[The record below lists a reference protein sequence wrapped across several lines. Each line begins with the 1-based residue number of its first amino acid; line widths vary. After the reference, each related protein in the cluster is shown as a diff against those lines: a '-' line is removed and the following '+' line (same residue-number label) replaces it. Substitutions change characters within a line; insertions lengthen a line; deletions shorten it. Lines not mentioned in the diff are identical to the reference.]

1 MLKKTI
7 VIATSLAMLAANAPI
22 AAQAFVVKKIQ
33 FVGLQRVPEST
44 VRADVP
50 VTVGQDFEPGQSQA
64 VIEDLFKTGYFS
76 NVSLYSSNG
85 TLVINVVEQPTI
97 ASINISGNEL
107 IKTDQLQTVL
117 NNVGLQ
123 VGNMFNHSL
132 LRQIQQSLEQQYNS
146 QGKYAVIVTTNIN
159 PLPRNRVGIDIKISE
174 GLTAKITRIN
184 IVGNQAFSE
193 KTLVDQLTVST
204 PGLFAFFTGS
214 DKYSQDKLS
223 KSLQALSDYYMDRG
237 YARFRID
244 SNQVAIDSTKTK
256 VFLTINVTEGQK
268 YTFKGFKLMGNLILP
283 ESQLD
288 SMVNIKAGDTF
299 SKQTVLDAQTAI
311 INALGNQGYAFANV
325 NPVPTIDDKTKQVYI
340 TFYVIPGQKVYI
352 RNITFT
358 GNTVANDETL
368 RERMR
373 YVEGSQY
380 SKVNLDTSKVT
391 LQRLP
396 YIQSVDDKVVPVAGA
411 SNQVDINY
419 NLAEQSA
426 NSISGNIGYSELDG
440 VIVGAGLN
448 IPDVFGT
455 GNIFGINTQ
464 ISRPAQSVNFSFTQ
478 PYFTQNGISQSVN
491 MYFSRVNAADQGLA
505 NYSTNSYGG
514 KVNYAIPISTWNY
527 FNIGGGVDRTQL
539 EQPSGSNSA
548 TVSSFISQYG
558 SIYNSLLL
566 TLGFSRDSTNAA
578 YFPTQGETANIGTNI
593 AVPGSSLNWYQILT
607 NAAWYHTV
615 FSNNVTGSL
624 DGGVSFGGGY
634 GNTSH
639 MPFFQGFNGGSW
651 GSVRGY
657 SAGTMGPDDTLV
669 CPAGS
674 TTCTPGTSQG
684 NALGG
689 NLSVNASGNL
699 YFPVPFAMDNQNLRM
714 VTFMDAGNIYNTYR
728 MATEWNSAAQP
739 IYPTLSNIRYSVG
752 VGLEWV
758 SPLGPLGF
766 SLAAPLNKKAG
777 DDTQIFQ
784 FTLGQFFN

>member
-7 VIATSLAMLAANAPI
+7 VTAVSLALLATSTQTP
-22 AAQAFVVKKIQ
+22 AQAFIVKKIQ
-33 FVGLQRVPEST
+33 FLGLQRVPEGT

-50 VTVGQDFEPGQSQA
+50 VTVGQDFEASQSQS

-76 NVSLYSSNG
+76 DVSLYNNNG
-85 TLVINVVEQPTI
+85 TLVIKVVEQPTI

-146 QGKYAVIVTTNIN
+146 QGKYAVIVTTTVN
-159 PLPRNRVGIDIKISE
+159 PLSRNRVDIDIKISE

-184 IVGNQAFSE
+184 IVGNHAFSE

-204 PGLFAFFTGS
+204 PGLIAFFTGS

-223 KSLQALSDYYMDRG
+223 KSLQALSDYYMNHG
-237 YARFRID
+237 YARFHIN

-288 SMVNIKAGDTF
+288 AMVKIKAGDTF

-311 INALGNQGYAFANV
+311 SNALGDQGYAFVNV
-325 NPVPTIDDKTKQVYI
+325 NPVPTIDDKTKQVYV
-340 TFYVIPGQKVYI
+340 TFYVIPGQKVYV
-352 RNITFT
+352 RNITFS
-358 GNTVANDETL
+358 GNTVANDQTL

-373 YVEGSQY
+373 YVEGSQF
-380 SKVNLDTSKVT
+380 SKTNLDTSKVT
-391 LQRLP
+391 LERLP
-396 YIQSVDDKVVPVAGA
+396 YVSAVDDKTVPVSGS

-419 NLAEQSA
+419 NLTEQSA
-426 NSISGNIGYSELDG
+426 NSVSGNIGYSELDG

-464 ISRPAQSVNFSFTQ
+464 ISRPYQSVNFSFTQ
-478 PYFTQNGISQSVN
+478 PYFTQNGVQQSVN
-491 MYFSRVNAADQGLA
+491 LYFTRVNAADQGLA

-514 KVNYAIPISTWNY
+514 NLNYAIPISTWNF
-527 FNIGGGVDRTQL
+527 FNVGGGVDRTQL
-539 EQPSGSNSA
+539 EQPAGSTSE
-548 TVSSFISQYG
+548 TVSDFISQHG
-558 SIYNSLLL
+558 SIYNSLFLN
-566 TLGFSRDSTNAA
+566 LGWSRDSTNSA
-578 YFPTQGETANIGTNI
+578 YFPTQGETASVGTKI
-593 AVPGSSLNWYQILT
+593 AVPGSDLTWYQLLSDAT
-607 NAAWYHTV
+607 WYHGITN
-615 FSNNVTGSL
+615 SISGSL
-624 DGGVSFGGGY
+624 GGGVNFGGGY

-639 MPFFQGFNGGSW
+639 LPFFDGFNGGGW

-657 SAGTMGPDDTLV
+657 SAGTMGPQDTLV

-674 TTCTPGTSQG
+674 TSCTPGISQG

-689 NLSVNASGNL
+689 NLSVNASANL

-714 VTFMDAGNIYNTYR
+714 VSFLDAGNIYNTYR
-728 MATEWNSAAQP
+728 MATEWDAGSQP
-739 IYPTLSNIRYSVG
+739 IYPTLSNMRYSVG

-784 FTLGQFFN
+784 FTLGTFFN